1 MASRGRIS
9 IFLGLILIVLALVWL
24 VAIFPGM
31 AKLPAD
37 YEQEYTFEGSVQV
50 YVPQLGM
57 LVPIQTT
64 MTRTLTATGVTED
77 DVLLLQQDIVFYE
90 ATSGQPLAVA
100 TGTPSLAALDSTEV
114 YGLDRTTRANVPGE
128 GDTSR
133 SGQFTFPADVQQ
145 ETYQYWSSSVGKT
158 ISATFAGEET
168 YEGIT
173 VYLFEMSST
182 GNPYYPDMETGL
194 PRTKDVSAEIRV
206 EPVSGVPVFATTT
219 TTINLQIP
227 GSPMPVLINTSTFT
241 SETVDD
247 MVELAEST
255 SSLILWASVYGFW
268 AIIGLGAV
276 LTLVGVVRSNRA
288 G

>member
-1 MASRGRIS
+1 MASRGRTS

-24 VAIFPGM
+24 FAIFPGM

-50 YVPQLGM
+50 YDAELGA
-57 LVPIQTT
+57 LVLIQTT
-64 MTRTLTATGVTED
+64 MTRTLTATDVTED

-90 ATSGQPLAVA
+90 ATSGAPLGDINPA
-100 TGTPSLAALDSTEV
+100 LAALDSTEV

-145 ETYQYWSSSVGKT
+145 ETYQYWSSSVGKA
-158 ISATFAGEET
+158 ISATFKGEET
-168 YEGIT
+168 YQGLT
-173 VYLFEMSST
+173 VYVFEINSA
-182 GNPYYPDMETGL
+182 GNPYPDTATGL
-194 PRTKDVSAEIRV
+194 PQTMDVSAQIKV

-219 TTINLQIP
+219 TTINLQHP
-227 GSPMPVLINTSTFT
+227 LAGSMPVLINTSTFT
-241 SETVDD
+241 SATVDD

>member
-1 MASRGRIS
+1 MASRGKIS

-31 AKLPAD
+31 AKLPVD

-50 YVPQLGM
+50 FLPQLGQ

-64 MTRTLTATGVTED
+64 MTRTLKATGVTED

-90 ATSGQPLAVA
+90 ATSGAPLGDINPA
-100 TGTPSLAALDSTEV
+100 LAALDSTEV

-145 ETYQYWSSSVGKT
+145 ETYQYWSSSVGKA
-158 ISATFAGEET
+158 ISATFAGEAT

-182 GNPYYPDMETGL
+182 GNPYYPDMATGL
-194 PRTKDVSAEIRV
+194 PQTMDVSAAIKV

-241 SETVDD
+241 SATVDD

>member
-1 MASRGRIS
+1 MASRGRTS
-9 IFLGLILIVLALVWL
+9 IFLGLILIVFALVWL
-24 VAIFPGM
+24 FAIFPGM

-37 YEQEYTFEGSVQV
+37 YEQEYAFEGSVQV
-50 YVPQLGM
+50 FVPQLGQ
-57 LVPIQTT
+57 LVPIQTK
-64 MTRTLTATGVTED
+64 MERTLKAKSVTED

-90 ATSGQPLAVA
+90 ATSGAPLGDINPA
-100 TGTPSLAALDSTEV
+100 LAALDSTEV
-114 YGLDRTTRANVPGE
+114 YGLDRTTRANVPGA

-145 ETYQYWSSSVGKT
+145 ETYQYWSSSVGKA

-173 VYLFEMSST
+173 VYLFEMNST
-182 GNPYYPDMETGL
+182 GNPYYPDTATGL
-194 PRTKDVSAEIRV
+194 PQTMDVSAEIKV

-219 TTINLQIP
+219 TIINLQHP
-227 GSPMPVLINTSTFT
+227 LAGSMPVLINTSTFT
-241 SETVDD
+241 SATVDD

-276 LTLVGVVRSNRA
+276 LVLVGIVRSNRA